1 MSGSSLE
8 LTTRVGGALAI
19 GLLLGLERGWQ
30 LRELPEGE
38 RVAGFRTFGL
48 LSLLGAVASLVSNGE
63 PAVVAAALLAVG
75 AIVAV
80 GYLRTSRERTERS
93 ATGMVAALLAFA
105 LGAMAGRGDVETAAA
120 IAVVATMLL
129 GAKPELHRWLRTIER
144 EELLA
149 TFRLL
154 LISVVALPVLPD
166 RGFGPWG
173 VLNPYR
179 IWWMVVLVAAV
190 SYVGYLAKRLWG
202 RDRGTLI
209 GGVIGGLVS
218 STAVT
223 IALSRRASAD
233 RGGYERL
240 TAATVVASAIMFL
253 RILAILAPMS
263 IELCRLVFVP
273 VAAAAAVAGSAA
285 ALFVLRAR
293 RTDGRDVADAL
304 AVENPLDLASALKFG
319 LLLSAILVVSRA
331 LIAALGDRGL
341 YLGAAAAGLA
351 DVDAITLSIAAMMN
365 RGEIAGA
372 TAVGAVLLAAATNTA
387 VKSALAITIGGRRF
401 GARVAISLVAALVG
415 GTALWAIRLA

>member
-415 GTALWAIRLA
+415 GTALWAILLA